1 LDRGDSGN
9 PEVSTEKCCLP
20 ERTRWNLPYP
30 HKRNHGIGMKIL
42 DCSGASPILIS
53 SACARKWRGVIDSS
67 TGEPCDLNIERPSTH
82 YDRACLSAFYNNGI
96 VALDNS
102 EVLVLFTDSDC
113 HIWLPELNIIMCGNW
128 VPSSDQLASALW
140 TNPLMWRCMESYPLL
155 CNSATDLSR
164 DLNEEGES
172 IQTTL
177 LSGNYLVDSTVVSN
191 GTYSGTAHRFRLYSN

>member
-1 LDRGDSGN
+1 VTVSAAAIMRFLREIIAFLKEQVEFFVS
-9 PEVSTEKCCLP
+9 PETES
-20 ERTRWNLPYP
+20 WN
-30 HKRNHGIGMKIL
+30 GMKTL

-53 SACARKWRGVIDSS
+53 SACARKWRGVIDAS

-128 VPSSDQLASALW
+128 LPSSDQLASALW
-140 TNPLMWRCMESYPLL
+140 ANPLMWRCMESYPLL